1 MKNDKKYFD
10 IADELFQKKETSRY
24 AKINKFNK
32 NGIMINETTFLS
44 SSNPFNKEKGT
55 YCSFVFDNLEYKK
68 TYDTLTRYL
77 KKYLHRFVLD
87 LTNKEKPSILFVGLG
102 NENYIPDSLG
112 PKVVNQINAN
122 YFFKKQIGCLTPGV
136 MATTGMETS
145 DIIKGVLKTHEYDL
159 VIVIDSLATSSIY
172 RLNKTIQITDTGI
185 QPGSGVNNY
194 RKRIDKK
201 ELKTSVLTIGIATV
215 ISYRKIIEEY
225 LSKNQVDLEVN
236 FDSQLVLTSKEIEHE
251 IDYLTL
257 ILSEVLNDI
266 I

>member
-1 MKNDKKYFD
+1 MKNDERYFD
-10 IADELFQKKETSRY
+10 IADEIFQKKENCKY
-24 AKINKFNK
+24 AKINKFNE
-32 NGIMINETTFLS
+32 NGIVINETTFLS

-55 YCSFVFDNLEYKK
+55 YCSFVFDNLEDEK
-68 TYDTLTRYL
+68 TYNTLKRYL
-77 KKYLHRFVLD
+77 KKYLHRFVLE

-112 PKVVNQINAN
+112 PKVIKQINAN

-136 MATTGMETS
+136 MASTGMETS

-159 VIVIDSLATSSIY
+159 VVVIDSLATSSIY

-201 ELKTSVLTIGIATV
+201 ELKTNVLTIGIATV

-257 ILSEVLNDI
+257 ILSDVLNDI

>member
-1 MKNDKKYFD
+1 
-10 IADELFQKKETSRY
+10 
-24 AKINKFNK
+24 
-32 NGIMINETTFLS
+32 
-44 SSNPFNKEKGT
+44 
-55 YCSFVFDNLEYKK
+55 
-68 TYDTLTRYL
+68 
-77 KKYLHRFVLD
+77 
-87 LTNKEKPSILFVGLG
+87 
-102 NENYIPDSLG
+102 
-112 PKVVNQINAN
+112 
-122 YFFKKQIGCLTPGV
+122 